1 MSLGT
6 VTVCRD
12 HRVDKEPKCYSDRRG
27 TVADELRNE
36 SVAEL
41 HFRWPAAEALGE
53 GEFVAGRPSI
63 GVPGALKAPG
73 TGADTRNEPPVGL
86 TRQGSR
92 RTRVN
97 PIRVMV
103 VDDSVVVRKIV
114 TDVLSA
120 DPDIE
125 VVGTAVNGKIAVGKL
140 DVLKPDLVTMD
151 IEMPEMNGIEAVR
164 AIRSGAGGQGHSRVP
179 IVMFSTLTEG
189 GASATLDALSS
200 GANDYVT
207 KPANVGSVG
216 QSMDSVREQL
226 IPKIKA
232 LTGRPVTLGT
242 VRTAAAAPPP
252 PPAARRTG
260 PGKKPAVLVIGS
272 STGGPEALARVLP
285 QLPASLPVPVLL
297 VQHMPPV
304 FTRQFAQRLDRLCP
318 LRVVEASDGTPLA
331 PGTVHLA
338 PGDHHLV
345 VRSAGPRSGLQ
356 TGLHQGP
363 PENFCRPAVD
373 SLFRSAVTAFDGAVL
388 AVVLTGMGADG
399 RNGAGEIRAAGGT
412 VLVQDQNTSVVWGM
426 PGAVSQAGYA
436 DEVLPLDRI
445 PEAINRHLAGVP
457 GLRPAVSVA
466 GGPR

>member
-1 MSLGT
+1 M
-6 VTVCRD
+6 
-12 HRVDKEPKCYSDRRG
+12 
-27 TVADELRNE
+27 
-36 SVAEL
+36 
-41 HFRWPAAEALGE
+41 
-53 GEFVAGRPSI
+53 
-63 GVPGALKAPG
+63 
-73 TGADTRNEPPVGL
+73 
-86 TRQGSR
+86 
-92 RTRVN
+92 N

-125 VVGTAVNGKIAVGKL
+125 VVGTAVNGRIALGKL
-140 DVLKPDLVTMD
+140 EQLEPDLVTMD

-164 AIRSGAGGQGHSRVP
+164 AIRATRNRVP
-179 IVMFSTLTEG
+179 IVMFSTLTER
-189 GASATLDALSS
+189 GASATLDALSA
-200 GANDYVT
+200 GANEYVT

-216 QSMDSVREQL
+216 QSMESVREQL

-232 LTGRPVTLGT
+232 LTGRPVGPAR
-242 VRTAAAAPPP
+242 VAAPVPPPP
-252 PPAARRTG
+252 PPAPRTG

-318 LRVVEASDGTPLA
+318 LRVVEASDGTPLV

-345 VRSAGPRSGLQ
+345 VRPAGSRSGRQGLH
-356 TGLHQGP
+356 TGLNQGP
-363 PENFCRPAVD
+363 SENFCRPAVD
-373 SLFRSAVTAFDGAVL
+373 PLFRSAVAAFDGAVL

-412 VLVQDQNTSVVWGM
+412 VLVQDQGTSVVWGM
-426 PGAVSQAGYA
+426 PGAVCQAGYA

-445 PEAINRHLAGVP
+445 PEAINRHLAGVAAP
-457 GLRPAVSVA
+457 RPTAAVA
-466 GGPR
+466 GGAR

>member
-1 MSLGT
+1 
-6 VTVCRD
+6 
-12 HRVDKEPKCYSDRRG
+12 
-27 TVADELRNE
+27 
-36 SVAEL
+36 
-41 HFRWPAAEALGE
+41 
-53 GEFVAGRPSI
+53 
-63 GVPGALKAPG
+63 
-73 TGADTRNEPPVGL
+73 
-86 TRQGSR
+86 
-92 RTRVN
+92 
-97 PIRVMV
+97 MV

-125 VVGTAVNGKIAVGKL
+125 VVGTAVNGRIAVAKL
-140 DVLKPDLVTMD
+140 QQLNPDLVTMD

-179 IVMFSTLTEG
+179 IVMFSTLTER

-232 LTGRPVTLGT
+232 LTGRPVPLGA

-272 STGGPEALARVLP
+272 STGGPEALARVVP
-285 QLPASLPVPVLL
+285 ALPASLPVPVLV

-304 FTRQFAQRLDRLCP
+304 FTRQFAQRLDRLAA
-318 LRVVEASDGTPLA
+318 LRVGEAVDGPPLL

-345 VRSAGPRSGLQ
+345 VRG
-356 TGLHQGP
+356 TGRGMTTALNQAP

-373 SLFRSAVTAFDGAVL
+373 PLFRSAVAAYDGAVL
-388 AVVLTGMGADG
+388 GVVLTGMGSDG
-399 RNGAGEIRAAGGT
+399 RVGAAAIHEAGGT
-412 VLVQDQNTSVVWGM
+412 VLAQDQASSVVWGM
-426 PGAVSQAGYA
+426 PGAVTQAGLA
-436 DEVLPLDRI
+436 DEVLPLDRVA
-445 PEAINRHLAGVP
+445 EAIGRHLS
-457 GLRPAVSVA
+457 GLTSLPPAPATV
-466 GGPR
+466 GGRR